1 MREVANAVEVRTP
14 PVSPDRKP
22 VWRALRWA
30 GPALVAFAAIR
41 VLGLLVLEA
50 VARATGQHAHF
61 RLTWWDGQWYEG
73 IARSGYGLVRVHP
86 DGRLLSDYAFFPLYP
101 WLERGVAAVSDL
113 AFVDAGLLVS
123 AVSSL
128 LAAWGIFAIGDH
140 LSGRRVGVLL
150 TVLWAALPMGIV
162 ESMAYSES
170 LFTAAAAWALYA
182 VVTERWIL
190 AGALASLA
198 GLTRPTGVAVAA
210 AVIFPAVLAVVTRSP
225 PIDDSALAVRAQRSH
240 KRRQLVGAALAP
252 LGCFGYV
259 AWVGWRTGS
268 ATGYFDVTDR
278 WGNGFDAGF
287 AFAGWTWELIRSP
300 DFVLGV
306 LVCLGV
312 AVLIGLLAWCVRQ
325 RQPLPLVV
333 YSSVV
338 VVMALTTTGYFGSKL
353 RYLLPAFP
361 LLLPLAG
368 WLARQR
374 SLVAVSIV
382 ALAATASAAYG
393 AIWLLGPGPP

>member
-1 MREVANAVEVRTP
+1 MAKAVEVRRS
-14 PVSPDRKP
+14 PVSPDVTP
-22 VWRALRWA
+22 VWRSLPCA

-41 VLGLLVLEA
+41 ILGLLVLEA
-50 VARATGQHAHF
+50 FSRATGKDAHF

-73 IARSGYGLVRVHP
+73 IARNGYGLVWVHP

-101 WLERGVAAVSDL
+101 LSERGVAAVTGL
-113 AFVDAGLLVS
+113 RFVDAGLLVS
-123 AVSSL
+123 AASAL
-128 LAAWGIFAIGDH
+128 LAAWGIFAIGNH
-140 LSGRRVGVLL
+140 LYGRRVAILL
-150 TVLWAALPMGIV
+150 TVLWAALPVGVV

-182 VVTERWIL
+182 AVTGRWVL

-210 AVIFPAVLAVVTRSP
+210 AVILPATLAVLPRSP
-225 PIDDSALAVRAQRSH
+225 ETHGSVLPARADRSS
-240 KRRQLVGAALAP
+240 KRGPLVGAALAP
-252 LGCFGYV
+252 LGWLGYV
-259 AWVGWRTGS
+259 GWVGWRTGS
-268 ATGYFDVTDR
+268 VTGYFEVTDR

-287 AFAGWTWELIRSP
+287 AFAGWTWGLIRSP
-300 DFVLGV
+300 DFILGV

-312 AVLIGLLAWCVRQ
+312 AVVIGLLAWCVRQ
-325 RQPLPLVV
+325 GQPLPLLVF
-333 YSSVV
+333 SSVV
-338 VVMALTTTGYFGSKL
+338 VVMAFTTTGYFGSKP

-374 SLVAVSIV
+374 PVVAVSIV